1 MLTDILP
8 FCNILAFDWS
18 VLPLL
23 EIMPLYNGGILRTSE
38 VQLTQNSVSHVNFT
52 SQHQQQ

>member
-1 MLTDILP
+1 MVQLMDIEA

-23 EIMPLYNGGILRTSE
+23 KIMSLYNRGILRTSGA
-38 VQLTQNSVSHVNFT
+38 QLTQNRARLVGY
-52 SQHQQQ
+52 Q